1 MITIDLQSRVPIYLQ
16 LENRISE
23 LVLLGE
29 LEKDQQLPSVRSL
42 AKELGINP
50 NTIQKAYQELEAK
63 GVIYSVGGRGNFI
76 ATPEN
81 LSTAKRAES
90 LLSLQKALQ
99 SARTAGV
106 TVTEAHVAVD
116 TVYGKGG
123 ERV

>member
-23 LVLLGE
+23 LILLGE
-29 LEKDQQLPSVRSL
+29 LHQDEQLPSVRAL

-76 ATPEN
+76 ASPED
-81 LSTAKRAES
+81 LSAAKRTES
-90 LLSLQKALQ
+90 VRELERAVE
-99 SARTAGV
+99 AAHTAGV
-106 TVTEAHVAVD
+106 AEAEVHGVVD
-116 TVYGKGG
+116 AVYGRGGKGL
-123 ERV
+123 

>member
-23 LVLLGE
+23 LILLGE
-29 LEKDQQLPSVRSL
+29 LRQDEQLPSVRAL

-76 ATPEN
+76 ASPED
-81 LSTAKRAES
+81 LSAAKRTES
-90 LLSLQKALQ
+90 MTDLEKAVE

-106 TVTEAHVAVD
+106 AAPEVHALVD
-116 TVYGKGG
+116 LVYERGGK
-123 ERV
+123 RS

>member
-63 GVIYSVGGRGNFI
+63 GVIYSVGGRGNLI
-76 ATPEN
+76 ASPEN